1 VGDRIET
8 LNRSARPI
16 TLHMGWVF
24 VLGVVIFMAFAS
36 YFLLVA
42 MDRWSRGEHVDWQGF
57 SNILIAMGTAA
68 AAIVPIVMSILRD
81 RRIQKVEEI
90 RAGRAPEPRPF
101 DGAPLPAPSSET
113 VQNDPTQSGGGL
125 INNQAIS

>member
-1 VGDRIET
+1 VGDRIDT
-8 LNRSARPI
+8 LSRSARPI

-24 VLGVVIFMAFAS
+24 VLGGVIFMACAS
-36 YFLLVA
+36 YHVLVA
-42 MDRWSRGEHVDWQGF
+42 MDRWSHGLPVDWQGF
-57 SNILIAMGTAA
+57 AYIVGAMGAA
-68 AAIVPIVMSILRD
+68 AGTIVPIIMQLLRD
-81 RRIQKVEEI
+81 RRIQRVEEI

-113 VQNDPTQSGGGL
+113 VQEEPPHGGGL